1 MSKAQLATNF
11 RSNAR
16 RSGKTCLRLL
26 GKGYLHWAMQKRT
39 AQMAI
44 VPLFQARASPSVLLL
59 VAPQKMALRQ
69 TNAFVSRH
77 RQ

>member
-44 VPLFQARASPSVLLL
+44 VPLFQAPRGAQRPF
-59 VAPQKMALRQ
+59 ARCAAKMALRQ